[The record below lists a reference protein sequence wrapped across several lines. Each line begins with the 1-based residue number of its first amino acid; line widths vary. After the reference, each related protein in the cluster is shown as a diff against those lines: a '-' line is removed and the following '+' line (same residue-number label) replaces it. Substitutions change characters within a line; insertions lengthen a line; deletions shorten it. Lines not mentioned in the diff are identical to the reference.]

1 MNLKKSVY
9 NGTKRI
15 FYLDALRVMA
25 IACVIMIHVYT
36 RMRGFILTEY
46 AFPPSFN
53 WLMTLF
59 FGNVPRI
66 GVDLFLILSGALS
79 LGRVWDIKSFLGKRI
94 PRIISPFVFWS
105 VCIVLSVMIVSVTIP
120 GVFKLPEQGFT
131 ISGFLNLFYAYI
143 MAAKPYAHQNWFF
156 WMILG
161 TYLIMPIFN
170 KWILHAD
177 FSEIEYFLVF
187 WLVTCFFDYT
197 LMTACPIKLSYFTS
211 PIGLVVL
218 GYYLRHT
225 ERKLLNNAYFGI
237 GLIIISIILTMILG
251 YYLSDVHEIYTFN
264 RYSILNSITV
274 IGVFVLFKTYD
285 QLRIYKFLTKFK
297 DSFISVVYHNSV
309 FSIAKYSYG
318 IYLIHLVI
326 LHVLIPIVVGF
337 ANSYKVS
344 FMLCFVLCLGIS
356 WAIMAIL
363 NRVPK
368 VNNVIG
374 AK

>member
-1 MNLKKSVY
+1 
-9 NGTKRI
+9 
-15 FYLDALRVMA
+15 
-25 IACVIMIHVYT
+25 
-36 RMRGFILTEY
+36 
-46 AFPPSFN
+46 
-53 WLMTLF
+53 
-59 FGNVPRI
+59 
-66 GVDLFLILSGALS
+66 
-79 LGRVWDIKSFLGKRI
+79 
-94 PRIISPFVFWS
+94 
-105 VCIVLSVMIVSVTIP
+105 
-120 GVFKLPEQGFT
+120 
-131 ISGFLNLFYAYI
+131 
-143 MAAKPYAHQNWFF
+143 
-156 WMILG
+156 
-161 TYLIMPIFN
+161 
-170 KWILHAD
+170 
-177 FSEIEYFLVF
+177 
-187 WLVTCFFDYT
+187 
-197 LMTACPIKLSYFTS
+197 
-211 PIGLVVL
+211 
-218 GYYLRHT
+218 
-225 ERKLLNNAYFGI
+225 
-237 GLIIISIILTMILG
+237 MILG

-297 DSFISVVYHNSV
+297 DSFISVVYHNSVFSIQGLVTSV